1 MVFIT
6 ICLLFQKENQMNPVT
21 SFIKRFPRAVFWGIA
36 LGGAR
41 PPKSEAIS
49 SRSSSFRWI
58 TLHPPGG
65 YGTSLSARRSFS
77 AIEKQRAGAIMSW
90 KTCIRTVILGLAL
103 LAVAGCGQIGLGAT
117 PRPTLQQEMEAFVQA
132 HLANG
137 KFAGAVLVA
146 RGDKVLFQG
155 GYGMANQELDVPNT
169 PETVFRLGSLTK
181 QFTAAAIL
189 QLQDQGLLDIN
200 DTVDRYLPGYPNGDE
215 ITIYQLLNH
224 TSGIPDYEY
233 LESTLTYRNAV
244 SLDALMA
251 KFSGLP
257 FDFTPGSQFKYSS
270 SGYVILTAIIEKVS
284 GQSYADYLA
293 EHIFQPLGMEATRYD
308 NADTVLPGRA
318 AGYTWDG
325 DAYHIAE
332 FFDMSNVAGAGG
344 LVSTVGNMYK
354 WDRAL
359 YTDALLSPAARE
371 AFFTPTVST
380 GDGLSYAYGWFI
392 RETPEHTQA
401 LHSGGIN
408 GFVTFVIRD
417 AATQLYV
424 VVLSNVEHGAAED
437 VAQGLMAIAYGEP
450 YDIPGQIP
458 VVEVD
463 PAVLQ
468 KYAGNYQ
475 VSADL
480 KFTITAEASH
490 LFGQSPGGPKFE
502 IFPTSETDFFAKIAD
517 LKLHFEVGADG
528 AVTELVIHDG
538 SKEYHATKLD

>member
-1 MVFIT
+1 
-6 ICLLFQKENQMNPVT
+6 MNPIT
-21 SFIKRFPRAVFWGIA
+21 SFIKR
-36 LGGAR
+36 
-41 PPKSEAIS
+41 
-49 SRSSSFRWI
+49 
-58 TLHPPGG
+58 
-65 YGTSLSARRSFS
+65 Y
-77 AIEKQRAGAIMSW
+77 SW
-90 KTCIRTVILGLAL
+90 KTCIRTVIPTLAWL
-103 LAVAGCGQIGLGAT
+103 VVAGCGQIGLGAA
-117 PRPTLQQEMEAFVQA
+117 PQPTQQQEMETFVQA
-132 HLANG
+132 HLATGN
-137 KFAGAVLVA
+137 FMGAVLVA
-146 RGDKVLFQG
+146 RGDEVLFQD
-155 GYGMANQELDVPNT
+155 GYGMADLELDVPNT
-169 PETVFRLGSLTK
+169 TEFVFRLGSLTK

-189 QLQDQGLLDIN
+189 QLQEQGLLDIN
-200 DTVDRYLPGYPNGDE
+200 DTVDRYLPGYPHGDE

-233 LESTLTYRNAV
+233 LESTLAYRNAV

-284 GQSYADYLA
+284 GQSYPDYLV
-293 EHIFQPLGMEATRYD
+293 EHIFQPLGMETTRYD

-318 AGYTWDG
+318 SGYTWDG
-325 DAYHIAE
+325 DAYHNAE
-332 FFDMSNVAGAGG
+332 FFDMSNAAGAGG
-344 LVSTVGNMYK
+344 LVSTVGDMYK

-359 YTDALLSPAARE
+359 YTDALLSPAVRE

-408 GFVTFVIRD
+408 GFVTFVVRD

-437 VAQGLMAIAYGEP
+437 VAQGLAAIAYGEP
-450 YDIPGQIP
+450 YDMPGQSP

-468 KYAGNYQ
+468 KYAGSYQ

-480 KFTITAEASH
+480 TFTITAEAGH

-517 LKLHFEVGADG
+517 IKLHFEVGADG